1 MSDESLNLLLTAGQ
15 IGALVFALLAAFAGG
30 IWDWQE
36 RSFRKPTPNLRNCT
50 RRSARLLAANGILLR
65 ARKSAKNSNSMNNK
79 INSWGKAPR
88 IQVMYENA
96 FGKDLAGSI
105 ALAFEAAKWDVMLG
119 PGSGF
124 ENGIKVGPG
133 QVGQQLKDIIIGITG
148 VKDVAALR
156 PQEQDS
162 DLHFIGIGAKRN
174 TISFIPENGSGAGVR
189 MKKGKFEL
197 ELWLSGPRIL
207 NGLARPG
214 ISLGREHF
222 RRAAL
227 RSAPSSSRCQRDMS
241 LRVRSH

>member
-1 MSDESLNLLLTAGQ
+1 
-15 IGALVFALLAAFAGG
+15 
-30 IWDWQE
+30 
-36 RSFRKPTPNLRNCT
+36 
-50 RRSARLLAANGILLR
+50 
-65 ARKSAKNSNSMNNK
+65 MNR
-79 INSWGKAPR
+79 IDSSGKAPR

-162 DLHFIGIGAKRN
+162 DLHFIGIGAK
-174 TISFIPENGSGAGVR
+174 E
-189 MKKGKFEL
+189 E
-197 ELWLSGPRIL
+197 
-207 NGLARPG
+207 
-214 ISLGREHF
+214 
-222 RRAAL
+222 
-227 RSAPSSSRCQRDMS
+227 
-241 LRVRSH
+241 